1 MINKDFVRSG
11 ENMKEIILGKEEN
24 DEITF
29 QDLSKKWLFGKE
41 IKVKQSTY
49 EKYQYLLDRYILP
62 YLGEIPAKG
71 LNTQLVNRKIEEL
84 YFTGEKE
91 HLSISIMEGVLYV
104 IKAVLKYSR
113 CIGKTDSIEITFELP
128 SPSIEEIKTLSNVQI
143 IQLLNCVSLEC
154 NDNNLGILIT
164 LGTGMRL
171 GEVCS
176 LQKKDIDFSNKLIYV
191 RKTVQRLKSDGAT
204 KTSLVVTEPKSRKSY
219 RVIPI
224 PEFLYKK
231 LGDYDLNKLEENQYI
246 LGRKN
251 NPYDPRTLQYAFQR
265 VLKKCKIDHIK
276 FHSLRHT
283 FATNCVRNGF
293 DIKTLSE
300 ILGHST
306 VNFTMNRYVHS
317 DLERKREQMKLMDKV
332 FGE

>member
-1 MINKDFVRSG
+1 MKDIVL
-11 ENMKEIILGKEEN
+11 EKEE
-24 DEITF
+24 EITF
-29 QDLSKKWLFGKE
+29 QELSKMWLFGKG

-49 EKYQYLLDRYILP
+49 EKYQYLLDKYILP
-62 YLGEIPAKG
+62 CLGTISAKR
-71 LNTQLVNRKIEEL
+71 LNTQLVNQKIEEL
-84 YFTGEKE
+84 YFTGKKE
-91 HLSISIMEGVLYV
+91 HLSASVMEGVLYV
-104 IKAVLKYSR
+104 VKAILKYSV
-113 CIGKTDSIEITFELP
+113 CMGKIDAIEITFELP
-128 SPSIEEIKTLSNVQI
+128 SHSIKEIETLTKTQI
-143 IQLLNCVSLEC
+143 IQLLNCVSKES

-164 LGTGMRL
+164 LCTGVRL

-176 LQKKDIDFSNKLIYV
+176 FQKKDIDFQNKLIYV
-191 RKTVQRLKSDGAT
+191 RSTVQRLKIDGDT

-219 RVIPI
+219 RVIPMT
-224 PEFLYKK
+224 EFLYKK
-231 LGDYDLNKLEENQYI
+231 LWNYNLNRLEENQYI

-251 NPYDPRTLQYAFQR
+251 VPYDPRTLQYAFQR
-265 VLKKCKIDHIK
+265 VLEKCKIHHIK

-317 DLERKREQMKLMDKV
+317 DLERKREQMKLVDKV
-332 FGE
+332 LGE

>member
-1 MINKDFVRSG
+1 MKDMVLK
-11 ENMKEIILGKEEN
+11 NEE
-24 DEITF
+24 EITF
-29 QDLSKKWLFGKE
+29 QELSEMWLFGKG

-49 EKYQYLLDRYILP
+49 SKYKYLLDSYILP
-62 YLGEIPAKG
+62 YLGMLPAKN
-71 LNTQLVNRKIEEL
+71 LNTQLVNQKIEEL
-84 YFTGEKE
+84 YFTGGKE
-91 HLSISIMEGVLYV
+91 HLSISIMKGILYIV
-104 IKAVLKYSR
+104 KAILKYSV
-113 CIGKTDSIEITFELP
+113 CIGKIDLIEVTFELP
-128 SPSIEEIKTLSNVQI
+128 SPFVKEIETLSNVQI
-143 IQLLNCVSLEC
+143 IQLLKYILKENSH
-154 NDNNLGILIT
+154 NNLGILIT
-164 LGTGMRL
+164 LSTGVRL

-176 LQKKDIDFSNKLIYV
+176 LQKKDIDFPNKLIHV
-191 RKTVQRLKSDGAT
+191 RSTVQRLKTDGDT
-204 KTSLVVTEPKSRKSY
+204 KTSLIVTAPKSRKSY
-219 RVIPI
+219 RIIPM

-231 LGDYDLNKLEENQYI
+231 LGEYNLDELEENQYI

-251 NPYDPRTLQYAFQR
+251 VPYDPRTLQYAFQR
-265 VLKKCKIDHIK
+265 VLEKCKIDHIK